1 MYIFLCVEFWDM
13 DMDLI
18 EKTIKL
24 MPSRDII
31 DYIKMGDLAS
41 KNGDEDESFKWYFK
55 WLGVAREQGDKEKI
69 DYISGLIVTMI

>member
-18 EKTIKL
+18 EKTVKL

-31 DYIKMGDLAS
+31 DYIKMGGLAS

-55 WLGVAREQGDKEKI
+55 GLGVDREQGDKEKV